1 MKKSTDTIIRIFF
14 IIAIFGA
21 IGHYY
26 YQKFKHPVA
35 PMLKSEI
42 IKLPKETVSKN
53 NVSTDNYTKK
63 IVKRNIGNDNTS
75 VKNIPAKVEEKKTYS
90 LIITGILKNS
100 NLSSEVY
107 SYIHSISKNA
117 KVKMSDSK
125 GVMLFKRVLIGPY
138 SKKTEMIK
146 AGERINSLKIESI
159 RLKIKGNYYIHVG
172 SFSNE
177 NKLNE
182 FVDFLRKHGFNNIAF
197 MNVKVPKTFVKIEAE
212 NLDNATLNKITDFLK
227 KNNLKFKITE

>member
-42 IKLPKETVSKN
+42 MKLPKETVSKN
-53 NVSTDNYTKK
+53 KVSTDNHTKK
-63 IVKRNIGNDNTS
+63 VEKKSIENGNIS
-75 VKNIPAKVEEKKTYS
+75 VKNIPAKVEKKKTYS

-100 NLSSEVY
+100 NLASEV
-107 SYIHSISKNA
+107 SSHIHSISDNI
-117 KVKMSDSK
+117 KVSLSDSK

-177 NKLNE
+177 TKLNE

-212 NLDNATLNKITDFLK
+212 NLDNETLNRITDFLK
-227 KNNLKFKITE
+227 KKNLKFKITE